1 MQNGER
7 GNKIP
12 QKEGKGSMYICV
24 CVLGGRQG
32 AAVCSGG
39 TILFTVNNN
48 CDANIM
54 CIQGCGG
61 GKLRGLQAEKIMV
74 WNCTRWWLNAMHD
87 LTGLT
92 NLKLTPGLG
101 ISGCSVMRKTRNGER
116 VWGEEG
122 GRGRWWCS
130 GGRGCFASIV
140 IAVFFLKMI
149 AHARLYIVLYL
160 SCINGT

>member
-1 MQNGER
+1 M
-7 GNKIP
+7 
-12 QKEGKGSMYICV
+12 
-24 CVLGGRQG
+24 CVLGRRRG

-48 CDANIM
+48 CDVNIM

-74 WNCTRWWLNAMHD
+74 WNCARWWLNATHD

-92 NLKLTPGLG
+92 NLKLKPGLG
-101 ISGCSVMRKTRNGER
+101 ISGYSVMRKTRNGER

-122 GRGRWWCS
+122 GRDGEEGGRGRWWCS
-130 GGRGCFASIV
+130 GGRDRFVSTV
-140 IAVFFLKMI
+140 IAVFFLKII
-149 AHARLYIVLYL
+149 AHARLYVILYL
-160 SCINGT
+160 SCINGS

>member
-1 MQNGER
+1 MQNRER

-12 QKEGKGSMYICV
+12 QKEGKSRMYV
-24 CVLGGRQG
+24 CVLGGRRW

-74 WNCTRWWLNAMHD
+74 
-87 LTGLT
+87 
-92 NLKLTPGLG
+92 
-101 ISGCSVMRKTRNGER
+101 
-116 VWGEEG
+116 
-122 GRGRWWCS
+122 
-130 GGRGCFASIV
+130 
-140 IAVFFLKMI
+140 
-149 AHARLYIVLYL
+149 
-160 SCINGT
+160 